1 MKAIVLVGGFGT
13 RLRPLTLSTPKQM
26 LPVANRPMIE
36 RVVESLAAGGV
47 TDAVLS
53 LGYRPDAFIDR
64 YPNGVC
70 AGVRLHYAVEPEP
83 LDTAGA
89 IRFAALHAKLDKTF
103 VVLNGDVLTDL
114 DLSQLVAVHHE
125 RGAEATIALTPV
137 DDPSRYGVVP
147 TADDGLV
154 EGFIEK
160 PPRDQ
165 APTNWIN
172 AGTYVV
178 EPSVIDRI
186 PGGRKVSIERETFP
200 ALVADRTLYASK
212 SDVYWV
218 DAGTPATYLEVNL
231 DLIDGKRGTPENGID
246 SRTAIAST
254 AKVLRS
260 VIGPG
265 ATIGPDAEI
274 LDSVVMGG
282 ARIGARAVVRDSI
295 IGMGATIGV
304 GSSLTALSVIGD
316 GAAVEPGASL
326 EGARLPSSNGDS

>member
-1 MKAIVLVGGFGT
+1 
-13 RLRPLTLSTPKQM
+13 
-26 LPVANRPMIE
+26 MIE
-36 RVVESLAAGGV
+36 RVVETLAKGGV

-64 YPNGVC
+64 YPSGVC

-89 IRFAALHAKLDKTF
+89 IRFAARHAKLDETF

-114 DLSQLVAVHHE
+114 DLAQLIALHRD

-137 DDPSRYGVVP
+137 EDPSRYGVVP
-147 TADDGLV
+147 TDDDGLV
-154 EGFIEK
+154 LGFIEK

-172 AGTYVV
+172 AGTYIV

-200 ALVADRTLYASK
+200 ALVRDRSLFALQ

-231 DLIDGKRGTPENGID
+231 DLLDGKRGTPESGID
-246 SRTAIAST
+246 PRTSIAAT

-260 VIGPG
+260 VIGSG
-265 ATIGPDAEI
+265 ATIGADAEI
-274 LDSVVMGG
+274 VDSVIMSGC
-282 ARIGARAVVRDSI
+282 RIGAGAVVRDSI
-295 IGMGATIGV
+295 VGVGVTMGAGA
-304 GSSLTALSVIGD
+304 SLTALCVIGD
-316 GAAVEPGASL
+316 SEVVDAGASL
-326 EGARLPSSNGDS
+326 EGARLPLGRRELADPSSPLVRKVKHEPCVRL